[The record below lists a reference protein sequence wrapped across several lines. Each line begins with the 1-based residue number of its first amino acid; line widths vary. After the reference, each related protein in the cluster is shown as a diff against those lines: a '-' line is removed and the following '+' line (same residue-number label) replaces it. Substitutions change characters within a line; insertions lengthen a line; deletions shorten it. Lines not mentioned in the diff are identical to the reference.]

1 MTEKAQGAPL
11 LRPLITTKGLQ
22 AAVEASTLGKAVK
35 IVQVGLTAT
44 PGEAKPEDTTLP
56 GAVMVPVA
64 DGRLVNDHQV
74 NVSALLPDT
83 FESMGICGIAFYLED
98 GTMFATYRE
107 PEPFLEHT
115 AGTTL
120 LVGMDLVMDNIP
132 SESVIVESTGANLI
146 LGDWVP
152 VERTVNGKE
161 LTKDITLTA
170 TDVGALDSKTGGTV
184 EGGVVV
190 RAAAGL
196 QVRDATG
203 NFGLRV
209 VESSGSV
216 YLQGGKTDADET
228 SQKLRLTGWMGKP
241 LSFLQFV
248 VAEGSAPFVNIGGR
262 DYRMYH
268 QGNLDIDTLKGV
280 PNTRKVNG
288 QQLNADVTLTAE
300 DVKAVS
306 TSGGRMTG
314 KLTIYGSGGQLDLV
328 ENDQEPEKVWRVEAQ
343 GGNMSMVE
351 SGVAARLTLK
361 AGGGAVVSGELEVS
375 ANVSAA
381 TAPTAGK
388 HLTNKTY
395 VDKVGTDIGEAMK
408 KYLRLAGDTMKGRI
422 TAAIMK
428 SSILLKDKA
437 SVAFQD
443 GAGSVLHLFANG
455 NALRIAHGNN
465 GENRMLDIGQVSIE
479 SAVPIYANAGL
490 VAQSPDKAKWMS
502 MEVPTSGNPF
512 IASRATGEAAAT
524 QAMVF
529 GKDNISCMKKVISN
543 AAQIRNDAGL
553 EFSPNDD
560 RSGTTWGIGI
570 NPNDRTFSVH
580 KYVDAAWTALPFW
593 IDETGVVGMNTLK
606 VKGGADV
613 EYMQVRNAGNPS
625 VELHDPGNTAAMMY
639 KPNGTARLRFC
650 QSNGAGG
657 EAKAY
662 AEIGETGV
670 KSFNKFTSDWNNN
683 RSWGSL
689 GHCMFSGVEIL
700 TYSGGLFGAVGQRFH
715 LPGVYGI
722 EMFSGYQTMG
732 NASDCAHI
740 FAATDGATYT
750 QAWSLRNSGQME
762 SPSGWHI
769 APNGDLWSPR
779 LGSTVVDWAVANL
792 ANVNHIHNASQGN
805 GSMVQGRHSEVG
817 TYMMAAFNPAA
828 GGQCNPGTQVAGA
841 HLYPA
846 ACGEWSQNRGWALPG
861 TWMCCGFVDANDDD
875 RWDDRSTLWFRV
887 A

>member
-44 PGEAKPEDTTLP
+44 PGEAKPEDTALP

-83 FESMGICGIAFYLED
+83 FQSMGICGIAFYLED

-170 TDVGALDSKTGGTV
+170 TDVGALDSKAGGTV

-196 QVRDATG
+196 QVRDGTG
-203 NFGLRV
+203 NFGMRM

-216 YLQGGKTDADET
+216 YLQGGKTDGDEAN
-228 SQKLRLTGWMGKP
+228 QKLRLTGWMGKP

-248 VAEGSAPFVNIGGR
+248 VAEGSAPFVNIGGK

-288 QQLNADVTLTAE
+288 KQLNADVTLTAD

-328 ENDQEPEKVWRVEAQ
+328 ENDQTPEKVWRVEAQ
-343 GGNMSMVE
+343 GGNLSMVE

-375 ANVSAA
+375 DNVSAN
-381 TAPTAGK
+381 TAPTADK
-388 HLTNKTY
+388 HLANKKY
-395 VDKVGTDIGEAMK
+395 VDDATKNVGGVFK
-408 KYLRLAGDTMKGRI
+408 KYLPLAGGTLTGAVI
-422 TAAIMK
+422 GAIMK
-428 SSILLKDKA
+428 GALKLKDKA
-437 SVAFQD
+437 SVSFQD
-443 GAGSVLHLFANG
+443 GGGTVLHAFANG
-455 NALRIAHGNN
+455 NALRFAHGNN
-465 GENRMLDIGQVSIE
+465 GENRILDISQASIE

-512 IASRATGEAAAT
+512 IASRAAGEAAAT
-524 QAMVF
+524 QAIVF
-529 GKDNISCMKKVISN
+529 GKDDMSLMKTVRMN
-543 AAQIRNDAGL
+543 DGQVRADAGL
-553 EFSPNDD
+553 RFSPNDD
-560 RSGTTWGIGI
+560 MSGTTWGIGV
-570 NPNDRTFSVH
+570 NPNDRTLSVH
-580 KYVDAAWTALPFW
+580 KYVNGAWTALPFW
-593 IDETGVVGMNTLK
+593 IDETGVVSMNTIK
-606 VKGGADV
+606 VKGGADI
-613 EYMQVRNAGNPS
+613 EYLQVRNSGNPS
-625 VELHDPGNTAAMMY
+625 VELHDPGRNAAMMY
-639 KPNGTARLRFC
+639 KPNGTSTIRFC

-657 EAKAY
+657 EARGY
-662 AEIGETGV
+662 AEISENGV
-670 KSFNKFTSDWNNN
+670 KGFARFTAEWSNA
-683 RSWGSL
+683 RSWHSFDHVSFWA
-689 GHCMFSGVEIL
+689 GHRAVGE
-700 TYSGGLFGAVGQRFH
+700 GELFGLMGQRYTNQA
-715 LPGVYGI
+715 GGYDV
-722 EMFSGYQTMG
+722 EMFHGFQTTNDVNGITHVFGCQGEGYLRAWTLNNYGHMTSPG
-732 NASDCAHI
+732 GWYI
-740 FAATDGATYT
+740 T
-750 QAWSLRNSGQME
+750 Q
-762 SPSGWHI
+762 
-769 APNGDLWSPR
+769 NGDLWSPR
-779 LGSTVVDWAVANL
+779 LGTNVVDWAAGSFAL
-792 ANVNHIHNASQGN
+792 HSHAHDASQGN
-805 GSMVQGRHSEVG
+805 ASMVQGRHSEVG
-817 TYMMAAFNPAA
+817 TYMFAALHVNA
-828 GGQCNPGTQVAGA
+828 GGPYNPGQQVPGSL
-841 HLYPA
+841 LYPA
-846 ACGEWSQNRGWALPG
+846 ACGEWSQNRSWTFPG
-861 TWMCCGFVDANDDD
+861 TWMCCGYVDPNNDD
-875 RWDDRSTLWFRV
+875 RYDDRSTLWFRV